1 MQAERTVVEAAE
13 VRRRGV
19 ELYVVGV
26 GDDVNVVELDAIAST
41 PTSQHLVMMSS
52 RGAAPAADTLLH
64 WLCTAAR

>member
-26 GDDVNVVELDAIAST
+26 GDDVNLVELHAIAST

-52 RGAAPAADTLLH
+52 RGAATAADTLLH